1 MELTP
6 PSGVRAAHSLGGG
19 VRAGDVWR
27 SLRTIGGT
35 PPNAFDLRK
44 SFGVNQKQ
52 PSYWKWRSVGDGW
65 LKKPRGRA
73 GPHLKTKGSM
83 DQPPPR
89 TLPPCRMIEY
99 CELSFKVVRL

>member
-1 MELTP
+1 MELKP

-44 SFGVNQKQ
+44 SFGVEQKQ
-52 PSYWKWRSVGDGW
+52 PPS
-65 LKKPRGRA
+65 
-73 GPHLKTKGSM
+73 
-83 DQPPPR
+83 
-89 TLPPCRMIEY
+89 
-99 CELSFKVVRL
+99 